1 MDITEEIKMNVLVYD
16 NDEQIGIA
24 AGNYM
29 CGQVLAK
36 PNSVLGLATGSTPLK
51 PYDHMIKLFENGA
64 VDFSKV
70 TTFNLDEYCNL
81 DVNDKNSYHTFMHEN
96 LFDHI
101 NIPEENINFL
111 DGNAEDLEQECESY
125 EKKIKAAGGIDIQLL
140 GIGSNGH
147 IAFNE
152 PSDSFQ
158 RWSHVVELKESTI
171 KDNSRFFKTIEEVP
185 TRAVTMGI
193 GSIMQAKRI
202 LIIALGE
209 NKADAIKQLIDGN
222 VTPQCPASVL
232 QFHTDVTLMIDKGA
246 ASKINWGLQ

>member
-1 MDITEEIKMNVLVYD
+1 MNVLVYD
-16 NDEQIGIA
+16 NEEQIGIA
-24 AGNYM
+24 AGYYM

-51 PYDHMIKLFENGA
+51 PYSHMIKLFENGS

-81 DVNDKNSYHTFMHEN
+81 DVNDVNSYHHFMHEN

-111 DGNAEDLEQECESY
+111 NGNAEDLEQECKDY
-125 EKKIKAAGGIDIQLL
+125 EKKIKQAGGIDIQLL

-158 RWSHVVELKESTI
+158 RWSHVVALKESTI
-171 KDNSRFFKTIEEVP
+171 KDNSRFFSSIEEVP
-185 TRAVTMGI
+185 THAVTMGI

-202 LIIALGE
+202 LIIAIGE
-209 NKADAIKQLIDGN
+209 NKAKAIKQLIDGN
-222 VTPQCPASVL
+222 VTPECPASVL
-232 QFHTDVTLMIDKGA
+232 QFHTDVTLMLDKGA
-246 ASKINWGLQ
+246 ASLI

>member
-1 MDITEEIKMNVLVYD
+1 MNVLIYD
-16 NDEQIGIA
+16 TEEQIGIA

-51 PYDHMIKLFENGA
+51 PYNHMIRLYEQGA

-70 TTFNLDEYCNL
+70 TTFNLDEYCKL
-81 DVNDKNSYHTFMHEN
+81 DVEDKNSYHSFMHEN

-101 NIPEENINFL
+101 NIPKERIHFL
-111 DGNAEDLEQECESY
+111 DGNAADLEAECKQYEES
-125 EKKIKAAGGIDIQLL
+125 IRAAGG
-140 GIGSNGH
+140 

-158 RWSHVVELKESTI
+158 RWTHVVSLKQSTI
-171 KDNSRFFKTIEEVP
+171 QDNSRFFNTIEEVP
-185 TRAVTMGI
+185 TQALTMGI

-209 NKADAIKQLIDGN
+209 HKAKAIKQVISGN
-222 VTPQCPASVL
+222 VTPECPASVL
-232 QFHTDVTLMIDKGA
+232 QFHTDVTLMLDRGA
-246 ASKINWGLQ
+246 ASLL

>member
-1 MDITEEIKMNVLVYD
+1 MNVLIY
-16 NDEQIGIA
+16 NTEEQIGIA

-29 CGQVLAK
+29 CGQVLQK

-51 PYDHMIKLFENGA
+51 PYSQMIELYKKGV

-70 TTFNLDEYCNL
+70 TTFNLDEYVNL

-111 DGNAEDLEQECESY
+111 DGNASDPDEECKRY
-125 EKKIKAAGGIDIQLL
+125 EEKIKAAGGIDIQLL

-152 PSDSFQ
+152 PADCFQ
-158 RWSHVVELKESTI
+158 RWSHVVTLKKSTVS
-171 KDNSRFFKTIEEVP
+171 DNSRFFKSIDEVP
-185 TRAVTMGI
+185 TQALTMGI
-193 GSIMQAKRI
+193 GSIMQAKKI
-202 LIIALGE
+202 LIIAIGE
-209 NKADAIKQLIDGN
+209 NKAKAIKQLIDGN
-222 VTPQCPASVL
+222 VTPMCPASVL
-232 QFHTDVTLMIDKGA
+232 QFHTDVTLMLDKAA
-246 ASKINWGLQ
+246 ASLI

>member
-1 MDITEEIKMNVLVYD
+1 MNVLVYD
-16 NDEQIGIA
+16 NEEQIGIA

-36 PNSVLGLATGSTPLK
+36 PDSVLGLATGSTPLK
-51 PYDHMIKLFENGA
+51 PYGHMIKLYEAGA

-70 TTFNLDEYCNL
+70 TTFNLDEYCKL
-81 DVNDKNSYHTFMHEN
+81 DVNDVNSYHRFMHDN

-111 DGNAEDLEQECESY
+111 NGNAENLEEECKAY
-125 EKKIKAAGGIDIQLL
+125 EKRIKKSGGIDIQLL

-158 RWSHVVELKESTI
+158 RWSHVVALKESTI
-171 KDNSRFFKTIEEVP
+171 KDNSRFFKSIEEVP
-185 TRAVTMGI
+185 THAVTMGI
-193 GSIMQAKRI
+193 GSLCKRREY
-202 LIIALGE
+202 LLSQLE
-209 NKADAIKQLIDGN
+209 KIKQKQLSSLL
-222 VTPQCPASVL
+222 TE
-232 QFHTDVTLMIDKGA
+232 M
-246 ASKINWGLQ
+246 